1 VEDPTVPAIY
11 LFAGVFILGVI
22 LIVYELR
29 NSNNRKDKL

>member
-11 LFAGVFILGVI
+11 LFAGIFILGVI

-29 NSNNRKDKL
+29 ISNNKKDKL